1 MEKKSE
7 PISAVVLV
15 KWEIC
20 ACSSYSWRN
29 LCDFIPGKHNVVLL
43 LPEGLC
49 DTSRQAT
56 TAGGAAASPPR
67 CLADTRCAA
76 TVLVSVP
83 LREVRLVAAA
93 AAAGGGPMPLQPL
106 LIPLWRNSR

>member
-15 KWEIC
+15 KWAIC
-20 ACSSYSWRN
+20 ACSSYIWRN

-83 LREVRLVAAA
+83 LRVSWGSGRHLRPPIQHSLGRVEVIL
-93 AAAGGGPMPLQPL
+93 
-106 LIPLWRNSR
+106 NSTL